1 MGGSPYRVPYY
12 YDFKDK
18 DKCVKNYV
26 NQMLN
31 RTYNMFKYT
40 NLPDTI
46 PELFLEMQLQRN
58 GCCGIIRH
66 NNELYAVYG
75 GLGGILNEYYFPR
88 NFIVANPYLNISY
101 TYTINED
108 CILFRNDSE
117 IQGIIPICSKY
128 ASLLVENDI
137 TMRQVII
144 NRRIPII
151 VKTHSDKEKDSANLF
166 MSRIEHGEN
175 VISITEQLSNTI
187 DCIDMDK
194 SYSTRLTE
202 YIEAQQYI
210 KAQWYNELG
219 IRMSHNMKREAL
231 SESEIAANDDAVR
244 SLPIDMLKCRK
255 KAVEEINN
263 MFGTNISVEYNE
275 IWAEQVEISKLSID
289 KQKAEIESVEEST
302 RIDKGVRE
310 NEEEVITND
319 GNNDKSD
326 ETEDISD
333 SDKDVSK

>member
-1 MGGSPYRVPYY
+1 MGGSPYRTPYY

-18 DKCVKNYV
+18 NKCVKNYV
-26 NQMLN
+26 EQMLN

-58 GCCGIIRH
+58 GCCGVIKH

-75 GLGGILNEYYFPR
+75 AVGGVLNEYYFPR
-88 NFIVANPYLNISY
+88 NFIVANPYLNISE

-117 IQGIIPICSKY
+117 IQGIMPICCKY

-151 VKTHSDKEKDSANLF
+151 IKTHSDKEKDSANLF
-166 MSRIEHGEN
+166 MNRIEQGEN
-175 VISITEQLSNTI
+175 VIAITEQLSNTL
-187 DCIDMDK
+187 DCIDMNK
-194 SYSTRLTE
+194 SYSTHLTE
-202 YIEAQQYI
+202 YIEAQQYV

-231 SESEIAANDDAVR
+231 SESEISANDDAVR

-275 IWAEQVEISKLSID
+275 IWAEQTELSKLSID
-289 KQKAEIESVEEST
+289 KQKAEIESTKESI
-302 RIDKGVRE
+302 RAD
-310 NEEEVITND
+310 NEGEVNTGD
-319 GNNDKSD
+319 GDNNKSD
-326 ETEDISD
+326 ESEDISN
-333 SDKDVSK
+333 SDKTISE

>member
-1 MGGSPYRVPYY
+1 MGGSPYRTPYY

-18 DKCVKNYV
+18 NKCVKNYV
-26 NQMLN
+26 EQMLN

-46 PELFLEMQLQRN
+46 PELFLERQLQRN
-58 GCCGIIRH
+58 GCCGVIKH

-75 GLGGILNEYYFPR
+75 ALGGVLNEYYFPR
-88 NFIVANPYLNISY
+88 NFIVANPYLNISE

-117 IQGIIPICSKY
+117 IQGIMPICCKY

-137 TMRQVII
+137 TMRQVMI

-151 VKTHSDKEKDSANLF
+151 IKTHSDKEKDSANLF
-166 MSRIEHGEN
+166 MNRIEQGEN
-175 VISITEQLSNTI
+175 VIAITEQLSNTL
-187 DCIDMDK
+187 DCIDMNK
-194 SYSTRLTE
+194 PHSTHLTE
-202 YIEAQQYI
+202 YIEAQQYV

-219 IRMSHNMKREAL
+219 IRMSHNMKREAI
-231 SESEIAANDDAVR
+231 SESEISANDDAIR

-275 IWAEQVEISKLSID
+275 IWAEQTELSKLSID
-289 KQKAEIESVEEST
+289 KQKAEIESTKESI
-302 RIDKGVRE
+302 RVD
-310 NEEEVITND
+310 NEGEVNTD
-319 GNNDKSD
+319 DRDNNKSD
-326 ETEDISD
+326 ESEDISN
-333 SDKDVSK
+333 SDKTISE

>member
-1 MGGSPYRVPYY
+1 MGGSPYRTPYY

-18 DKCVKNYV
+18 NKCVKNYV
-26 NQMLN
+26 EQMLD

-40 NLPDTI
+40 NLPDSI

-58 GCCGIIRH
+58 GCCGVIRH

-75 GLGGILNEYYFPR
+75 ALGGVLNEYYFPR
-88 NFIVANPYLNISY
+88 NFIVANPYLNISE
-101 TYTINED
+101 TYTINKD

-151 VKTHSDKEKDSANLF
+151 IKAHSDKEKDSANLF
-166 MSRIEHGEN
+166 MNRIEQGEN
-175 VISITEQLSNTI
+175 VIAITEQLANTL

-231 SESEIAANDDAVR
+231 SESEISANDDAVR

-275 IWAEQVEISKLSID
+275 IWAKQTEMSKLSID
-289 KQKAEIESVEEST
+289 KQEAEIESIKESI
-302 RIDKGVRE
+302 RAD
-310 NEEEVITND
+310 NEGEVNTDD

-326 ETEDISD
+326 ETEDIPD
-333 SDKDVSK
+333 SDKTISE

>member
-1 MGGSPYRVPYY
+1 MGGSPYRRPYY

-18 DKCVKNYV
+18 NLCVKNYV
-26 NQMLN
+26 EQMLN

-46 PELFLEMQLQRN
+46 PDLFLEMQLQRN
-58 GCCGIIRH
+58 GYCGIIKH
-66 NNELYAVYG
+66 NNKLYALFG

-88 NFIVANPYLNISY
+88 NFIVANPYLNISE
-101 TYTINED
+101 TYTINEN

-117 IQGIIPICSKY
+117 IQGIMPICCKY

-144 NRRIPII
+144 NRRIPVI
-151 VKTHSDKEKDSANLF
+151 VKTHSDKEKESANLF
-166 MSRIEHGEN
+166 MDRIEKGEN

-187 DCIDMDK
+187 DPIDMDK
-194 SYSTRLTE
+194 SHSTRLTE

-231 SESEIAANDDAVR
+231 SESEISANDDAVR

-255 KAVEEINN
+255 KAVDEINS
-263 MFGTNISVEYNE
+263 MYGTDISVEYNE
-275 IWAEQVEISKLSID
+275 IWAEQSEISKLSVD
-289 KQKAEIESVEEST
+289 KHKADVESIKESI
-302 RIDKGVRE
+302 RIDKE
-310 NEEEVITND
+310 ESDNEGGDIVND
-319 GNNDKSD
+319 GNNDKTD
-326 ETEDISD
+326 ES
-333 SDKDVSK
+333 

>member
-1 MGGSPYRVPYY
+1 MGGSPYRTPYY

-18 DKCVKNYV
+18 NKCVKNYV
-26 NQMLN
+26 EQMLD

-40 NLPDTI
+40 NLPDSI

-58 GCCGIIRH
+58 GCCGVIKH

-75 GLGGILNEYYFPR
+75 ALGGVLNEYYFPR
-88 NFIVANPYLNISY
+88 NFIVANPYLNISE
-101 TYTINED
+101 TFTINED

-151 VKTHSDKEKDSANLF
+151 IKAHSDKEKDSANLF
-166 MSRIEHGEN
+166 MNRIEQGEN
-175 VISITEQLSNTI
+175 VIAITEQLANTL

-231 SESEIAANDDAVR
+231 SESEISANDDAVR

-275 IWAEQVEISKLSID
+275 IWAEQTEMSKLSID
-289 KQKAEIESVEEST
+289 KQEAEIESIKESI
-302 RIDKGVRE
+302 RAD
-310 NEEEVITND
+310 NEGEVNTDD

-326 ETEDISD
+326 ETEDIPD
-333 SDKDVSK
+333 SDKTISE